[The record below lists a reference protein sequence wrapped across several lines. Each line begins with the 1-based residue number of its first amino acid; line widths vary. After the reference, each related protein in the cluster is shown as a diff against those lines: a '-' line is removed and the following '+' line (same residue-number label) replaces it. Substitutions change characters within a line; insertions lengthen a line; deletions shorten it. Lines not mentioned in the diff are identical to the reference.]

1 MTLSIAICED
11 EEVHRKILRTYL
23 NRTLS
28 SQQYRLIEFSSGEE
42 LLINYPHSIDILLLD
57 VQMKGINGLET
68 ARKVRKFD
76 TNVNIIFTTAIID
89 FIQQGYEVKAFRY
102 LLKPIKYEEFAKNIL
117 ECIEEVNENNKNY
130 LAFKDSDLCE
140 IIRITINSILY
151 IETDSRF
158 VLIHTDN
165 KIYRSTNSLNKLE
178 QDLIGS
184 KFYRCHRS
192 YLINLMKVKKIKSS
206 TVVIKDEE
214 ILVSRYKMKNLKLK
228 VTRELGEVLC

>member
-23 NRTLS
+23 NRTLPS
-28 SQQYRLIEFSSGEE
+28 EQYRLIEFSSGED

-57 VQMKGINGLET
+57 VQMKGINGIET
-68 ARKVRKFD
+68 ARKIRNFD

-117 ECIEEVNENNKNY
+117 ECIEEINEKNKNY
-130 LAFKDSDLCE
+130 LVFKDADTYE
-140 IIRITINSILY
+140 IIRISMSSILY

-158 VLIHTDN
+158 VLIHMDN
-165 KIYRSTNSLNKLE
+165 KIYRSTNSLSNLE
-178 QDLIGS
+178 KDLMDS

-192 YLINLMKVKKIKSS
+192 YLINIMKVKKIKSS
-206 TVVIKDEE
+206 TVIIKDEE

-228 VTRELGEVLC
+228 VTRELGEILC